1 VRQPA
6 TGPARSVAPVTDRLW
21 QLRLPFPSGVPL
33 NLHAVTGPQGAVLV
47 DAGLAGD
54 ADDVLRLLAA
64 AGVPAAEVDAIL
76 VTHAHHDHVGAL
88 RPLLAATGAQIH
100 VPAGAQRWLLDPESH
115 LDEFALHEPALV
127 GPDHDAVREVR
138 GTIAGPVPAHALTGR
153 TGGEWVQPAVLALDA
168 AGHATEELAYWL
180 PSERTLILGD
190 ALICLDWDFF
200 HGYLDP
206 VALAET
212 LRRLCRFVATAPVAQ
227 VCAAHR
233 PVLSRREFVECAGA
247 VRAHIDEVDSAV
259 LTGVLRRGRQ
269 GASLADVWR
278 SVSESFGKTPEFRGL
293 AMVKAHLRRLVQDGR
308 LVRQAGAY
316 RPG

>member
-1 VRQPA
+1 MQRPA
-6 TGPARSVAPVTDRLW
+6 TSPARSVAPITDRLW

-33 NLHAVTGPQGAVLV
+33 NLHVFTGAQGAVLV
-47 DAGLAGD
+47 DAGLATD
-54 ADDVLRLLAA
+54 ADDILRLLAT
-64 AGVPAAEVDAIL
+64 AGVPAAEVGAIL

-88 RPLLAATGAQIH
+88 RPLLAATGAQVH
-100 VPAGAQRWLLDPESH
+100 APAGAERWLLHPERH

-127 GPDHDAVREVR
+127 GPDHGAVREIQ
-138 GTIAGPVPAHALTGR
+138 GTIAGPVPAHALTSGA
-153 TGGEWVQPAVLALDA
+153 GGEWVRPAVQALDA
-168 AGHATEELAYWL
+168 VGHAAEELAYWL

-212 LRRLCRFVATAPVAQ
+212 LRRLCRFVEATPVAQ

-233 PVLSRREFVECAGA
+233 AVLSRREFVECANA

-259 LTGVLRRGRQ
+259 RAGVRRHGRQ
-269 GASLADVWR
+269 GASLEDVWR
-278 SVSESFGKTPEFRGL
+278 HVSESFGKTPEFRGL
-293 AMVKAHLRRLVQDGR
+293 AMVKAHLRRLALDGR
-308 LVRQAGAY
+308 LVRHAGAY
-316 RPG
+316 RLC